1 MTVRREG
8 NVIEVEGNIK
18 SLEDF
23 EKIKYTIEEIMPTK
37 SITLSLKDSISI
49 TSSVIGYLTKLVNV
63 DGVEVYLNIK
73 TQELYDLLRDLDLDK
88 VFHIRRI

>member
-1 MTVRREG
+1 MTVKREG
-8 NVIEVEGNIK
+8 NVIEIEGNIK

-37 SITLSLKDSISI
+37 SITLNLKDSISI
-49 TSSVIGYLTKLVNV
+49 TSSVIGYLNKLVNV
-63 DGVEVYLNIK
+63 DGVEVYLNVK

-88 VFHIRRI
+88 VFHIRRV

>member
-88 VFHIRRI
+88 VFHIRRV

>member
-1 MTVRREG
+1 MTVKREG

-37 SITLSLKDSISI
+37 SITLNLKDSISI

-63 DGVEVYLNIK
+63 DGIEVYLNIK

-88 VFHIRRI
+88 VFHIRRV